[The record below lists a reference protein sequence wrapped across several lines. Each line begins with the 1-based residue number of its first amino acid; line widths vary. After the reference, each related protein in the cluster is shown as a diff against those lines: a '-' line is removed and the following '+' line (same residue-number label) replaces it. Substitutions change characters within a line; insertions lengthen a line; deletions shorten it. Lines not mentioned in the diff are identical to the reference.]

1 MRDITFPKIYN
12 TYFVAF
18 VATVGGMLFGFDISS
33 MSAIIGTEQY
43 NAYFNKPAGVTQGAI
58 GSALAAGSVV
68 GSIIAGPIS
77 DRIGR
82 RDSIFFACL
91 WWLMGT
97 AVQTGTSGIGS
108 LIAGRILNGVC
119 VGITSSQVPV
129 YLAEISRKEKRGALI
144 IIQQLAIE
152 WGILIMYFIGYGCS
166 FIDGPASFRTAWG
179 MQFVP
184 CVFLMIGLPF
194 LPRSPRWLAKVDR
207 TDEAIMVLAKI
218 QAGGKINDPLVVAEW
233 EDITQTL
240 AAERTAAPGWRKFVV
255 NGMWKRTLAG
265 FSVQMWQQNSG
276 ANVMTYYV
284 VYIFLMAGLTGNIN
298 LIASG
303 VQYALFIIFT
313 TIMFFYID
321 KIGRRQLL
329 IYGAL
334 AMGACH
340 FVVGGILSA
349 GVNVPGG
356 VGGNPNVLIKVSGAK
371 ANTVIAF
378 SYLLIIVYALTLA
391 PVAWVYAAEVW
402 SLETRATGMG
412 ISALGNWLFNF
423 ALGLYIPPGFQNI
436 KWGMFIV
443 FGCMCI
449 LGAIQFFFTYPETCN
464 KTLEEIEEMFAD
476 WSKIPPWKTKMG
488 DSRLDRLVE
497 EARERRYS
505 VEDVQ
510 KRTGSIGH
518 DVHVESA
525 SHDEEKAAIEQV
537 KAQAA
542 DPGQQEY
549 LKV

>member
-1 MRDITFPKIYN
+1 MAVKVKLPKIYN

-18 VATVGGMLFGFDISS
+18 IATVGGMLFGFDISS
-33 MSAIIGTEQY
+33 MSAIIGTDQY

-68 GSIIAGPIS
+68 GSIIADVHQRHRLF
-77 DRIGR
+77 DR
-82 RDSIFFACL
+82 
-91 WWLMGT
+91 
-97 AVQTGTSGIGS
+97 
-108 LIAGRILNGVC
+108 AGRVLNGVC

-129 YLAEISRKEKRGALI
+129 YLAEISRKEKRGAVI

-166 FIDGPASFRTAWG
+166 FIAGPASFRTAWG
-179 MQFVP
+179 IQFVP
-184 CVFLMIGLPF
+184 CVFLMCGLPF

-207 TDEAIMVLAKI
+207 VDEAIYILAKI
-218 QAGGKINDPLVVAEW
+218 QAKGNVNDPLVVAEW
-233 EDITQTL
+233 EDIITTL
-240 AAERTAAPGWRKFVV
+240 AAERAAATGWRKFVT

-265 FSVQMWQQNSG
+265 FTVQKWQQNSG

-284 VYIFLMAGLTGNIN
+284 VYIFMMAGLSGNIN

-313 TIMFFYID
+313 TVMFFYID
-321 KIGRRQLL
+321 RTGRRPLL

-340 FVVGGILSA
+340 FVVGGILSV
-349 GVNVPGG
+349 GENVPGG

-378 SYLLIIVYALTLA
+378 SYLLIIIYAMTLA
-391 PVAWVYAAEVW
+391 PVAWIYAAEVW

-443 FGCMCI
+443 FGCMCV
-449 LGAIQFFFTYPETCN
+449 LGAAQFYLTYPETCN
-464 KTLEEIEEMFAD
+464 KSLEEIEEMF
-476 WSKIPPWKTKMG
+476 SPRGPKPWHTHPG
-488 DSRLDRLVE
+488 GSRLDALVDV
-497 EARERRYS
+497 AREKHYT
-505 VEDVQ
+505 VEDVRP
-510 KRTGSIGH
+510 KSVSGET
-518 DVHVESA
+518 DTHVEIA
-525 SHDEEKAAIEQV
+525 GDNEKP
-537 KAQAA
+537 AQQLA
-542 DPGQQEY
+542 QQYENA
-549 LKV
+549 VNTA